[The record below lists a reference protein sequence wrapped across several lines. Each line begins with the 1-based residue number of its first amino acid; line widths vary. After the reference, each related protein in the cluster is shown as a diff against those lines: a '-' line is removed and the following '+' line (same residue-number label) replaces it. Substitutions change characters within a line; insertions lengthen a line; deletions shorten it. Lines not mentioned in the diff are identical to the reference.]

1 MSDDVPEIGIEAL
14 EEHLRTGRLVVDVRE
29 DDEYHSG
36 HVPGAVH
43 IPLAAVPDRIEVLPA
58 EAPMYVVCAVGGRSA
73 RAVRFMR
80 AQGLD
85 AANVAGGAKAW
96 IEAGKPVVLG
106 GEPH

>member
-14 EEHLRTGRLVVDVRE
+14 EEHLQTGRSVVDVRE

-43 IPLAAVPDRIEVLPA
+43 IALATMPGHIEVLPA
-58 EAPMYVVCAVGGRSA
+58 EMPTYVVCAVGGRSA
-73 RAVRFMR
+73 RAGSLLR

-85 AANVAGGAKAW
+85 ATSVTGGTKAW